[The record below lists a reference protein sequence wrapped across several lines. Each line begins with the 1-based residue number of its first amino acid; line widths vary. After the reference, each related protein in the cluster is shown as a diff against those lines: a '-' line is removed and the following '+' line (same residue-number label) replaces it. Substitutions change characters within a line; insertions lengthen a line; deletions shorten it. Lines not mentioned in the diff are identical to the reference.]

1 MGTTNVTPAH
11 IDPRRLFVDVESLL
25 GRAAAIGMQTVD
37 LPPTFGDALMA
48 WLRARALGFAQQQR
62 TGIALGRDLLRRGV
76 VRAWTC
82 VDEGLRTVTSRIWR
96 RQSSGWPPVS

>member
-25 GRAAAIGMQTVD
+25 GRAAAIGMQIVD

-62 TGIALGRDLLRRGV
+62 TGIALGRDLLEKSHPEFSAFFVDTLPTETQRSAYV
-76 VRAWTC
+76 YLSWNFRA
-82 VDEGLRTVTSRIWR
+82 E
-96 RQSSGWPPVS
+96 

>member
-11 IDPRRLFVDVESLL
+11 IDPRRLSVDVESLL
-25 GRAAAIGMQTVD
+25 GRAAAIGMQIVD

-82 VDEGLRTVTSRIWR
+82 VMKACAPSHPRIWR